1 MYDLIATT
9 NWGMEDVCGE
19 EIRKITKRS
28 VSIDVNKVFFKGGIE
43 DIYIANIMSRTIHK
57 LIVVLYKGEFNDL
70 NDIYK
75 IAKGLSYSEY
85 IKPDQSFAVRVAR
98 TGIHEFTSIEA
109 AASIGKGIIDGYMME
124 KGAKLKV
131 NLDNPDVEF
140 LCLIRDREIVIGI
153 NTTGESLHK
162 RGYRI
167 YNHPAALKPT
177 IASAMLL
184 YSKWNKEPILDPMCG
199 GGTIVIEAALMAR
212 SIPISKFRKSY
223 AFKKLKIHDEEVY
236 RRVSEALWDS
246 VNYDYYGIYGFE
258 ISSKHIQGAYEN
270 LVSAEVDDTVKIF
283 LRDAVRKDSYV
294 DLDPKHIIVNPP
306 YGLREKGIRYVE
318 KLYKGFLE
326 AILNTY
332 SGLTLTLITAA
343 EQKFFKTALEL
354 GINIA
359 DVRYVMHGKLK
370 TAVFK
375 CTL

>member
-9 NWGMEDVCGE
+9 NRGMEDLCGE
-19 EIRKITKRS
+19 EIRKITKRN
-28 VSIDVNKVFFKGGIE
+28 VGIDVNKVFFKGGIE
-43 DIYIANIMSRTIHK
+43 DIYIVNIMSRTIHK
-57 LIVVLYKGEFNDL
+57 LIIVLYRGGFKDL
-70 NDIYK
+70 NDIYR

-85 IKPDQSFAVRVAR
+85 IKPDQSFAVRTTR
-98 TGIHEFTSIEA
+98 TGSHEFTSIEA
-109 AASIGKGIIDGYMME
+109 AANIGKGIIDSYIVE
-124 KGAKLKV
+124 KGTRLKV
-131 NLDNPDVEF
+131 NLDNPDIEV
-140 LCLIRDREIVIGI
+140 LCLIRDREIIIGV

-162 RGYRI
+162 RGYRV

-177 IASAMLL
+177 IASSMLL
-184 YSKWNKEPILDPMCG
+184 YSRWSREHILDPMCG

-212 SIPISKFRKSY
+212 NIPISKFRRDY
-223 AFKKLKIHDEEVY
+223 AFRKLKIHDEELY
-236 RRVSEALWDS
+236 RKISEAVWNN

-258 ISSKHIQGAYEN
+258 VSSKHIQGAYEN
-270 LVSAEVDDTVKIF
+270 LASAEVDDTVKIF
-283 LRDAVRKDSYV
+283 LRNAVKRDSYV

-306 YGLREKGIRYVE
+306 YGLREKGIRYIE
-318 KLYKGFLE
+318 KLYRGFLE
-326 AILNTY
+326 AISNIY

-343 EQKFFKTALEL
+343 EQKFLKIALEL